1 MGRDRRLCAQSDA
14 GGMVGKGGENRK
26 RQTGS
31 MKMQDEQEGK
41 QEQVLLGKLRSLVVE
56 RLDMTKELTDE
67 ELYERI
73 DEVLMMQEYR
83 RQFSMRLRM
92 QYRQV
97 LYDSF
102 RRLDVL
108 SEALDDPEVT
118 EIMVNGYDR
127 IYVEKNGELKHFEK
141 AFSSREKLE
150 DVIQQIVAKVNR
162 RVNEANPMADARLED
177 GSRVNIILPPIALN
191 GPILTIRRFAKHPP
205 DMKQLLRWGALS
217 EEAAQFLGNLVRARY
232 NIFISGGTGSG
243 KTTFLG
249 ALAEYIPREERVVT
263 IEDSAEL
270 RLYHI
275 ENLVRLESRN
285 ASQEGKYEVTIRDL
299 IRNSLRIRPDRIVV
313 GEVRDAAA
321 LDMLQA
327 MNTGHDGSL
336 STGHANS
343 AQDMIIRLETMVLM
357 GVELPLVAIRGQI
370 ASAIDIIIHLGRLRD
385 RSRKVLSIQEVTG
398 MDEKGN
404 VMLSVLYQFRET
416 GVVNGKITGTLE
428 AVNALKNQEKLKAAG
443 LISAS

>member
-1 MGRDRRLCAQSDA
+1 MDRQ
-14 GGMVGKGGENRK
+14 E
-26 RQTGS
+26 
-31 MKMQDEQEGK
+31 EQEGK
-41 QEQVLLGKLRSLVVE
+41 QEQALLGTLRSLVVE
-56 RLDMTKELTDE
+56 RLNMTKELTDE
-67 ELYERI
+67 ELYASI
-73 DEVLMMQEYR
+73 DDVLMMQAYR
-83 RQFSMRLRM
+83 RQFSVRLRM
-92 QYRQV
+92 QFRQA

-118 EIMVNGYDR
+118 EIMVNGYDQ
-127 IYVEKNGELKHFEK
+127 IYVEKHGELMHFAK
-141 AFSSREKLE
+141 TFSSQEKLE

-205 DMKQLLRWGALS
+205 DMKQLLKWGALS
-217 EEAAQFLGNLVRARY
+217 EEVAQFLSKLVQARY

-249 ALAEYIPREERVVT
+249 ALAQYIPEQERVVT

-275 ENLVRLESRN
+275 QNLVRLEARN

-313 GEVRDAAA
+313 GEVRGAEA

-343 AQDMIIRLETMVLM
+343 AQDMITRLETMVLM
-357 GVELPLVAIRGQI
+357 GVELPLAAIRGQI

-398 MDEKGN
+398 LDDRGN
-404 VMLSVLYQFRET
+404 VTLSVLYQFRET
-416 GVVNGKITGTLE
+416 GVVDGRITGTLE
-428 AVNALKNQEKLKAAG
+428 AVNPLKKKEKLRAVG
-443 LISAS
+443 LIPASG